1 MPGSNAGGRPVDAIW
16 EHFERL
22 PSNKSKCRV
31 CGHEAAANP
40 ERMKKHHAKHADSEN
55 RPPPAKQPRITDFT
69 VSTSKD
75 DKNKFDIL
83 VGRFFFEN
91 NIAFNIVE
99 STSFKELCHAL
110 HPGYKPPNRKILGN
124 EILDTVHTQLESKC
138 SKKLIG
144 KEVTLCIDGW
154 SNTCNDPIVAASI
167 QHEGDAYIIGSL
179 DTSGEPHT
187 GEYLAEVTIDFI
199 KKAEDAEKYGAK
211 VIAVVTDNAENMNLM
226 RKTIEEKKA
235 VITYGCGAHQM
246 NLLAGDLVPT
256 SILHKVTEVAKLFRN
271 CHLPKAWLEAEGCL
285 KPPMPSSVRWNS
297 HLSVLLWYQSS
308 WTKIKSIIL
317 RHSDYFSSGAPK
329 TVSQHIKSLALFQQ
343 VEDSVKCLKP
353 IKDALNCL
361 QSDNICAAE
370 AVEAWKD
377 ILDGYRTESEYRNW
391 LEAAE
396 KRYNKSVPP
405 VWFLANI
412 LHPQYAGRRLT
423 PKELKE
429 KYTSLLPVYVDFVAE
444 GKTVFMENWAPASG
458 CKVENF
464 IKLSRDEQEIS
475 QGLAELMI
483 TMLKLIPS
491 TAGLERVFST
501 MGFVHSDLRNRLGSE
516 KVTKLAFCLRSLKS
530 QDN

>member
-1 MPGSNAGGRPVDAIW
+1 MDAIW

-138 SKKLIG
+138 SKKLNG

-154 SNTCNDPIVAASI
+154 SNTCNDP
-167 QHEGDAYIIGSL
+167 
-179 DTSGEPHT
+179 
-187 GEYLAEVTIDFI
+187 
-199 KKAEDAEKYGAK
+199 
-211 VIAVVTDNAENMNLM
+211 
-226 RKTIEEKKA
+226 
-235 VITYGCGAHQM
+235 M

-256 SILHKVTEVAKLFRN
+256 SILHT
-271 CHLPKAWLEAEGCL
+271 C
-285 KPPMPSSVRWNS
+285 
-297 HLSVLLWYQSS
+297 
-308 WTKIKSIIL
+308 
-317 RHSDYFSSGAPK
+317 
-329 TVSQHIKSLALFQQ
+329 
-343 VEDSVKCLKP
+343 
-353 IKDALNCL
+353 
-361 QSDNICAAE
+361 
-370 AVEAWKD
+370 
-377 ILDGYRTESEYRNW
+377 
-391 LEAAE
+391 
-396 KRYNKSVPP
+396 
-405 VWFLANI
+405 
-412 LHPQYAGRRLT
+412 AGRRLT
-423 PKELKE
+423 PKELKDAKKLVEE

-530 QDN
+530 QAN